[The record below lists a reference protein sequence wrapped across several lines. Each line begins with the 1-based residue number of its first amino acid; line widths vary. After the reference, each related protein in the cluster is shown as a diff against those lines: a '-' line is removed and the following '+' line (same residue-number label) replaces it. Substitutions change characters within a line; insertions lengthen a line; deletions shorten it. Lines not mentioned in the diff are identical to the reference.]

1 MRLKSTTLSLS
12 ANSINHAQAKQDKK
26 APYFM
31 NLVMIKGA
39 WTFILSA
46 TLDLLHFTHKLP
58 LGTCAKIQLLMI
70 QLIRKHRNFRNF
82 QD

>member
-1 MRLKSTTLSLS
+1 MKLKSTTLSLS

-46 TLDLLHFTHKLP
+46 TLDLLLHTQ
-58 LGTCAKIQLLMI
+58 AS
-70 QLIRKHRNFRNF
+70 FRHNLCRDTTADDTIDQEMQKF
-82 QD
+82 

>member
-1 MRLKSTTLSLS
+1 MKLKSTTLSLS
-12 ANSINHAQAKQDKK
+12 ANSINRAQAKQDKK

-46 TLDLLHFTHKLP
+46 AL
-58 LGTCAKIQLLMI
+58 AS
-70 QLIRKHRNFRNF
+70 FRHMC
-82 QD
+82 QDTTADDTIDQETQKF

>member
-1 MRLKSTTLSLS
+1 MKLKSTTLSLS

-46 TLDLLHFTHKLP
+46 TLDLLLYKLP
-58 LGTCAKIQLLMI
+58 LGTCAEIQLLMI
-70 QLIRKHRNFRNF
+70 QLTRKRRNFRNF

>member
-1 MRLKSTTLSLS
+1 MKLKSTTLSLS
-12 ANSINHAQAKQDKK
+12 GNSINHAQAKQDKK

-46 TLDLLHFTHKLP
+46 TLDLLLHTQ
-58 LGTCAKIQLLMI
+58 AS
-70 QLIRKHRNFRNF
+70 FRHMCRDTTADDTIDQEMQKF
-82 QD
+82 